1 MKKLTQAVR
10 AGAFY
15 FSLAAISNAQEV
27 TMMDAKTFQSL
38 EAASKQYDEAFN
50 KNDAHAIAG
59 LFTPDAVEVGPEGL
73 AYGELAIERR
83 YADGFAKWHQ
93 NDRQNTIDRAYMLGD
108 AAVVVSRFNVGSA
121 KGYAVS
127 LNKLEGDQWK
137 IYLSVYNVTPSAS
150 PAPTPTPTPSS
161 PGLLA
166 TPAPTPTPSPSP
178 TPVASPGTSKLQE

>member
-1 MKKLTQAVR
+1 MKILTQAVR

-127 LNKLEGDQWK
+127 LNKLDGDQWK

-150 PAPTPTPTPSS
+150 PALTPTPTPSS

-166 TPAPTPTPSPSP
+166 APTPTPSLSP
-178 TPVASPGTSKLQE
+178 TPVATPGTSKSQE